1 MKTGSKYVG
10 WVFAAAIAV
19 SAAAAGAPAVTSA
32 DFSAAALEILAPSTP
47 IVTTWP
53 WPVSG
58 VPCAPRTAARVGHAV
73 RRDSWSPARSG
84 GAIVAGDHFTSH
96 VPCDSTRCKTDL
108 IVMVPRPASVRRSV
122 TGALAACWPA
132 CMAPAVKLAWRTVRS
147 RNAAW
152 FTDVKS
158 AGGLLVSFCIAA
170 QSCLAQ
176 AAR

>member
-1 MKTGSKYVG
+1 MKTGSKYAG
-10 WVFAAAIAV
+10 WVLAAAIAL
-19 SAAAAGAPAVTSA
+19 SAAAAAAPAATSA
-32 DFSAAALEILAPSTP
+32 DFTTAAFLIRLPSTP

-53 WPVSG
+53 WLVSG
-58 VPCAPRTAARVGHAV
+58 VPCVSRTAARAGHVV

-96 VPCDSTRCKTDL
+96 VPWESTRCKADL
-108 IVMVPRPASVRRSV
+108 IVMVPRPASVRRSM
-122 TGALAACWPA
+122 TGSLAASWPA
-132 CMAPAVKLAWRTVRS
+132 CMGPAVKLAWRTLRS

-152 FTDVKS
+152 FTAVKP
-158 AGGLLVSFCIAA
+158 AGGPLVSFCIAA